1 MAKKNKKS
9 FFKGQVSKD
18 AQRQKNAGSSYG
30 YLNLPRNV
38 SVFSPEPGTRVR
50 LDFLP
55 YIVTDPNHPDHDTD
69 ADRAM
74 PGNQW
79 YKRPF
84 KVHRN
89 IGVTKDAVVCLTSIG
104 KRCPICEYRAQ
115 RIKEGA
121 DKKET
126 DALKASQRNLY
137 VVIPLGHK
145 KFEEK
150 IHIFDISQAMFQKLL
165 IQEIEENEE
174 LEMFPDLEDGM
185 TLKIRFASKSI
196 EGGTPFAEAERIDP
210 VAREKA
216 YDESILEDVPN
227 LDEVLKIL
235 STEELKAKFFED
247 EEPVRD
253 EEDEEDDEDED
264 EEPKKPTVHRHSKP
278 QDEEDEEEPKK
289 PARRR
294 EPEPEKP
301 VRRKPPEPAP
311 ADDEEDDEDED
322 EPAPPPAKKPTAPVQ
337 RTREHASEGK
347 NRCPH
352 GHVFGVDTEDFD
364 DCDTCSMWDACIEVK
379 EKSKKK

>member
-38 SVFSPEPGTRVR
+38 SVFSPEPGSRVK

-55 YIVTDPNHPDHDTD
+55 YIVTDANHPDRDSD
-69 ADRAM
+69 AERAI
-74 PGNQW
+74 PGAQW

-185 TLKIRFASKSI
+185 SLKIRFASKSI

-235 STEELKAKFFED
+235 SNEELKAKFFED
-247 EEPVRD
+247 EEPVLD
-253 EEDEEDDEDED
+253 EEDEDED
-264 EEPKKPTVHRHSKP
+264 EE
-278 QDEEDEEEPKK
+278 DEPKK
-289 PARRR
+289 PAVHRHAKPQDEDEDEEDEPKKPVRRR
-294 EPEPEKP
+294 EPEPVPEKP
-301 VRRKPPEPAP
+301 MRRKPPVPEP
-311 ADDEEDDEDED
+311 EEDEEDED
-322 EPAPPPAKKPTAPVQ
+322 EEPALAPAKKPAPAPQ
-337 RTREHASEGK
+337 RTRESGGK

-352 GHVFGVDTEDFD
+352 GHMFGVDTEDFD